1 LAIIEAA
8 ARQSNI
14 ATDAYLQKRFVPF
27 DPTTRRTEAILG
39 AELQSVENKMREF
52 AEKGYRTIAVAT
64 NRRKSHMELVGI
76 VALYDMPRQD
86 SARLIEELR
95 GLGISVKMLTGDSLP
110 IAKEIA
116 RQTELGNRVTNMS
129 DLSETKKSDSKLAE
143 LTKQNDIFAEI
154 YPVSYSKKPS
164 IPKTDSWYDRRRR
177 K

>member
-1 LAIIEAA
+1 MILE
-8 ARQSNI
+8 S
-14 ATDAYLQKRFVPF
+14 LKRKTIMPSTLTCLSLGGG
-27 DPTTRRTEAILG
+27 PTTRRTEAILEKNG
-39 AELQSVENKMREF
+39 NEFVAIKGAVSIITPLCKIQSAELQSVENKMREF

-116 RQTELGNRVTNMS
+116 RQSVR
-129 DLSETKKSDSKLAE
+129 
-143 LTKQNDIFAEI
+143 IFALN
-154 YPVSYSKKPS
+154 
-164 IPKTDSWYDRRRR
+164 
-177 K
+177 

>member
-76 VALYDMPRQD
+76 VCMTCQD
-86 SARLIEELR
+86 KIQQ
-95 GLGISVKMLTGDSLP
+95 D
-110 IAKEIA
+110 
-116 RQTELGNRVTNMS
+116 
-129 DLSETKKSDSKLAE
+129 
-143 LTKQNDIFAEI
+143 
-154 YPVSYSKKPS
+154 
-164 IPKTDSWYDRRRR
+164 
-177 K
+177 